1 MPRGEAPAFGRE
13 DIRRADMMPARSV
26 HEERVMNRTM
36 IAAALAAGVIFGYS
50 SRASMQTDEKLP
62 VAGYAP
68 AKDIPG
74 ARELPSPE
82 VDYKVVFSVAAVAKP
97 EEIHPTLK
105 TIALYLNTLAHNG
118 VPASH
123 RHIAAVFHQGGGDAV
138 LVNDVYKARHNG
150 TINPNIALLHE
161 LKQAGVELRVCGQG
175 LLGKKVDPKDVLP
188 DVQVDLWAMTTMV
201 NLQLRGYVRIGG

>member
-1 MPRGEAPAFGRE
+1 
-13 DIRRADMMPARSV
+13 
-26 HEERVMNRTM
+26 MNKLC
-36 IAAALAAGVIFGYS
+36 IAAALAAGVMFGYS
-50 SRASMQTDEKLP
+50 GRALTAADNKLP
-62 VAGYAP
+62 MAGVAP

-74 ARELPSPE
+74 AKELPDPKT
-82 VDYKVVFSVAAVAKP
+82 DYKVVFSVAAQAKP
-97 EEIHPTLK
+97 EEVHPTLK

-118 VPASH
+118 VPSEH

-138 LVNDVYKARHNG
+138 LANDVYKARHNG
-150 TINPNIALLHE
+150 VDNPNIAMLHE

-175 LLGKKVDPKDVLP
+175 LLGKKLQPSQVLP